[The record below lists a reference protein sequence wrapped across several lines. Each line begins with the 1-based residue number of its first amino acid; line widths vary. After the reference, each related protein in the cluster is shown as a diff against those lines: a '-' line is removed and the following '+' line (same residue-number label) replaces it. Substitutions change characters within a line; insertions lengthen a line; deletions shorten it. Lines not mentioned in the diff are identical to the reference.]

1 MAIALDAT
9 ATSAE
14 SATSTLAWNHVVG
27 AAGANR
33 LLSVGIVTIGTS
45 QPTVTAVTFD
55 GVAMTKARADQVDDG
70 EGSYIES
77 SVWILKNPNTG
88 TKSISATITNNEYAG
103 GVSASYTG
111 CSQTSV
117 ADAVGGKIGT
127 TSAGS
132 QSFTVTTV
140 ADNCWIF
147 AVGTGWVSCA
157 AKQTSRGT
165 VAIFYGELVVR
176 GEDTNAAQ
184 TPAGEKTMGFTLCA
198 YQLCWAM
205 SGASFAPVA
214 AASISIPV
222 LEAQYC
228 RRRS

>member
-1 MAIALDAT
+1 MAIAFDAS
-9 ATSAE
+9 AVSAE
-14 SATSTLAWNHVVG
+14 SGSSTLAWNHVVG

-33 LLSVGIVTIGTS
+33 LLSVGIVTIGYS

-55 GVAMTKARADQVDDG
+55 GVAMTKARADQANDG
-70 EGSYIES
+70 EGSYVES

-88 TKSISATITNNEYAG
+88 TKTISATITNNYDAG

-127 TSAGS
+127 TSTGS

-147 AVGTGWVSCA
+147 AVGMGLYSCDA
-157 AKQTSRGT
+157 NQTSRGT
-165 VAIFYGELVVR
+165 VVIYYGYLVVR

-184 TPAGEKTMGFTLCA
+184 TPAGAKTMGFTLGA
-198 YQLCWAM
+198 NQTCWVM

-214 AASISIPV
+214 AASIVIPV
-222 LEAQYC
+222 LEAQYR